1 MTVNIENPKV
11 CKYCG
16 SPNVVKF
23 GTFEGVQRYWCKNC
37 ERKFADNVDNIYWGR
52 R

>member
-1 MTVNIENPKV
+1 MNII

-23 GTFEGVQRYWCKNC
+23 GGYQDFTNRHESKNVVIQRVLYTRIKL
-37 ERKFADNVDNIYWGR
+37 RLY
-52 R
+52 